1 MEEKKYTILV
11 VDDDPT
17 IVEMIQDGL
26 MTENFDVITAIRPQ
40 DVWKKVEH
48 VVLDYALLDLDLG
61 WGNLTGIELGE
72 ELVKKYPELI
82 VIIMTGYHNLKFA
95 VQAMRENGFHY
106 MIKPFRIDQIVS
118 LTERAQRELQLK
130 RENRFLKEEIDHLKK
145 EITELTELIRQIR
158 PEEAGLSYSTK
169 EKNLNKRIGNANAL
183 NSYKR
188 QKDSSFG
195 APDKKE

>member
-130 RENRFLKEEIDHLKK
+130 RENRFLKEQIEHLKK
-145 EITELTELIRQIR
+145 EITELTELIRQVR

>member
-130 RENRFLKEEIDHLKK
+130 RENRFLKEEIEHLKK